1 MEPQQYNALVSFI
14 DNKTYPEGYT
24 AKQKQQLQKAAKY
37 FTNNGILFHQN
48 EKDPTQQQRVI
59 KVSELETVLYNSH
72 DNPLSGHLKFKATYN
87 RIAAK
92 YYWYSMKKTIQ
103 DYISN
108 CEICQRDG
116 SRRKNEPFPLKNFL
130 RNRLQNLLVFL
141 RIS

>member
-37 FTNNGILFHQN
+37 FTNNNGILFHQN

-72 DNPLSGHLKFKATYN
+72 DNPLSGHLKFEATYN

-108 CEICQRDG
+108 CEICQQDG
-116 SRRKNEPFPLKNFL
+116 SRRKNEPL
-130 RNRLQNLLVFL
+130 RTIKVGQPFERV
-141 RIS
+141 